1 MLSMTPEEVI
11 EKIKV
16 VRHRLEGALDRFYS
30 HDLSGNPVALEAEA
44 LDISMPI
51 RVMVH
56 HNPSRGTVALF
67 HELDSTYMDKPIH
80 FLPLIAPPPRTLPSG
95 VQTMTVSVPINMA
108 MTVGSTR
115 FIRYRGEGTPRVKLS
130 NWWTDPCW
138 DSGNNKVSN
147 KDIILALAN
156 KEGGAH
162 VGDDF
167 SDRYKAAKGQGKLAI
182 GGKPVS
188 DVVRL
193 GSLVGIAGDE
203 LLEYLRENYP
213 EI

>member
-1 MLSMTPEEVI
+1 MTRNEVI
-11 EKIKV
+11 EKLRV
-16 VRHRLEGALDRFYS
+16 MRHRLEGALNRFYS
-30 HDLSGNPVALEAEA
+30 HDLSGDLAALEAEA

-51 RVMVH
+51 RVVVH
-56 HNPSRGTVALF
+56 HNPSKGTVALLN
-67 HELDSTYMDKPIH
+67 ELDNAYMDKPIH
-80 FLPLIAPPPRTLPSG
+80 FRPLIAPPPTTLPSG
-95 VQTMTVSVPINMA
+95 VQTMTVTIPINMS
-108 MTVGSTR
+108 MTVRSTK
-115 FIRYRGEGTPRVKLS
+115 FTRYKGESTPRVRLYD
-130 NWWTDPCW
+130 WWTNPCW

-162 VGDDF
+162 VSDDI
-167 SDRYKAAKGQGKLAI
+167 SGKYKAAKDQGKIVI

-188 DVVRL
+188 DVVRM

-213 EI
+213 EV

>member
-1 MLSMTPEEVI
+1 
-11 EKIKV
+11 
-16 VRHRLEGALDRFYS
+16 
-30 HDLSGNPVALEAEA
+30 VALEAEA
-44 LDISMPI
+44 LDVSMPI
-51 RVMVH
+51 RVVVH
-56 HNPSRGTVALF
+56 HNPSTGTVALLN
-67 HELDSTYMDKPIH
+67 ELDNTYTDKAIH

-95 VQTMTVSVPINMA
+95 VQTMTVTIPINVE
-108 MTVGSTR
+108 MTVRSTK
-115 FIRYRGEGTPRVKLS
+115 FIRYKGESTPRVKLS

-162 VGDDF
+162 VSGDF
-167 SDRYKAAKGQGKLAI
+167 SAKYKAAKGQGKIVI
-182 GGKPVS
+182 GGKRVS
-188 DVVRL
+188 DVARL
-193 GSLVGIAGDE
+193 GSFVGIAGDE